1 MKLFFTLIFTIVL
14 FSLVFAQAP
23 QKMSYQAVIR
33 DASNKLVVNK
43 QVGMKISILQGTA
56 TGSIVYTETQKPT
69 TNANG
74 LVSIEIGGGTNFATI
89 DWSNGPYFIET
100 STDPSGG
107 NNYTITGTSQ
117 FLSVPYAIHSQTAQ
131 QLIGSIKENQISDLK
146 RFTNNDE
153 TDPIFHSSVAQGITA
168 SDTANWNKKS
178 DFNGNYDALTNKPV
192 IPLKLSELNNDAGF
206 ITNPNDDDASPI
218 NEIQILSII
227 NDTIYLTQGGFVK
240 LPASFSG
247 NYSDLKDKPTNLSQF
262 TNDAGY
268 QLKSEDG
275 DTNPENELQRL
286 YFTPEKRIGLTNGG
300 YVDMVDVEADPKFNA
315 SPAKGIT
322 STNIGNWNTTY
333 GWGNHATAG
342 YLTSYNEADPKYTAD
357 SSFVKTGIRDW
368 YGSLAKSIDTADTTW
383 WGRTETD
390 PLFTIWDKQTGISIT
405 ESQIS
410 DLAHFTNAD
419 EIDPVFTSSLAG
431 HITASDTI
439 RWGYNKWK
447 VSGDD
452 LYYSVGKVGIG
463 ITTPEDIGSAP
474 LNVEGGILYKGG
486 LTGGATP
493 GKIYYDPTG
502 TGTFKYFDNNNVEQ
516 VLGVGSINYT
526 GTLWQNV
533 NSDYVANTDAV
544 VIGSLA
550 VGFDAVAGE
559 SFGFATILLKENNLR
574 IKFDDT
580 SLTAGFPANDWQLT
594 ANESASGGANYFA
607 IEDLTGAKIPFK
619 VMAGAN
625 TDALY
630 ISSNSNLGI
639 NTSSPILDVH
649 IKTGDTPG
657 IRFEQVDGGWTPQTW
672 DVAANEANFFVR
684 DVTNGSLLPFRIRPG
699 APTSSIDISST
710 GNVGI
715 GTAAPARKLH
725 VNDAMRLQPTTEPAS
740 AEAGDLYFD
749 SAISKLRCYD
759 GTQWHNLW

>member
-1 MKLFFTLIFTIVL
+1 MKLTFTLLFTIVL
-14 FSLVFAQAP
+14 ISLVFAQAP

-33 DASNKLVVNK
+33 DASNKLVTNK
-43 QVGMKISILQGTA
+43 QVGMKISILQGSANGT
-56 TGSIVYTETQKPT
+56 TVYTETQKPT
-69 TNANG
+69 TNSNG
-74 LVSIEIGGGTNFATI
+74 LVSIEIGGGTNFNSI
-89 DWSNGPYFIET
+89 DWSNGPFFIET
-100 STDPSGG
+100 STDPNGG

-117 FLSVPYAIHSQTAQ
+117 FLSVPYAIHSKTAN
-131 QLIGSIKENQISDLK
+131 QLTGTIKENQISDLK
-146 RFTNNDE
+146 HFTNKDE
-153 TDPIFHSSVAQGITA
+153 TDPIFHSSIAKGITA
-168 SDTANWNKKS
+168 TDTANWNNKS
-178 DFNGNYDALTNKPV
+178 DFGGNYNELTNKPV
-192 IPLKLSELNNDAGF
+192 IPSKLSELNNDAGF
-206 ITNPNDDDASPI
+206 ITNPDDEDASPT
-218 NEIQILSII
+218 NEIQILSIKG
-227 NDTIYLTQGGFVK
+227 DTIFLTQGGFVK

-247 NYSDLKDKPTNLSQF
+247 NYSDLNGKPTNLGQF

-275 DTNPENELQRL
+275 DTNPENEMQRL
-286 YFTPEKRIGLTNGG
+286 YFTTSNRIGLTGGG
-300 YVDMVDVEADPKFNA
+300 YVDMIDVEADPKFNA

-322 STNIGNWNTTY
+322 GTNIGNWNTAY

-342 YLTSYNEADPKYTAD
+342 YLTSYSESDPRFAAD
-357 SSFVKTGIRDW
+357 SSFIKSGIRDW
-368 YGSLAKSIDTADTTW
+368 NSSLAKSIDTADTTW
-383 WGRTETD
+383 WGREET
-390 PLFTIWDKQTGISIT
+390 
-405 ESQIS
+405 
-410 DLAHFTNAD
+410 
-419 EIDPVFTSSLAG
+419 DPVFTSSLA
-431 HITASDTI
+431 HSITSADTT
-439 RWGYNKWK
+439 RWGANNWEQYGN
-447 VSGDD
+447 DI
-452 LYYSVGKVGIG
+452 YYSNGKVGIG
-463 ITTPEDIGSAP
+463 ITTPENIGSAP

-493 GKIYYDPTG
+493 GKLYYDATG
-502 TGTFKYFDNNNVEQ
+502 TGTFKYIDNNNVEQ

-526 GTLWQNV
+526 GTLWSNI
-533 NSDYVANTDAV
+533 SGDYVAPTD
-544 VIGSLA
+544 VICQNSLA

-559 SFGFATILLKENNLR
+559 NFGFATILLKENNLR

-580 SLTAGFPANDWQLT
+580 SVGTYPSNDWQLT
-594 ANESASGGANYFA
+594 ANESANGGANYFA